1 MKFANIKF
9 KYVGLAMAA
18 LLATAPITTT
28 ALTAVAGQNDRTVQA
43 ATNTSGVTGEFA
55 FNPDKANGAHFTD
68 GAKIFA
74 NSTLSSDTGQTI
86 HGPAVYTM
94 VGVALDSGDI
104 TAYQVA
110 NPDGQVVGW
119 VAAAD
124 FKAYLGPEST
134 HTVDLST
141 PVTMYAQPNSTW
153 RSVSDISIIIKA
165 DPGAALKAKSFVLN
179 NRAQISGVIG
189 TNNAGTRYAADVVK
203 LTNTK

>member
-9 KYVGLAMAA
+9 KYVGLTMAA

-28 ALTAVAGQNDRTVQA
+28 ALTAIAGQNNRTVQA
-43 ATNTSGVTGEFA
+43 ATTTSGVTGEFA
-55 FNPDKANGAHFTD
+55 FTPDKANGAHFND

-74 NSTLSSDTGQTI
+74 NSALNSDTGRTI
-86 HGPAVYTM
+86 QGPAVYTM
-94 VGVALDSGDI
+94 VGVALDAGNI

-141 PVTMYAQPNSTW
+141 PVIMYAQPDSTW

-165 DPGAALKAKSFVLN
+165 DPGAALKVKSFVLN

-203 LTNTK
+203 LTNNK